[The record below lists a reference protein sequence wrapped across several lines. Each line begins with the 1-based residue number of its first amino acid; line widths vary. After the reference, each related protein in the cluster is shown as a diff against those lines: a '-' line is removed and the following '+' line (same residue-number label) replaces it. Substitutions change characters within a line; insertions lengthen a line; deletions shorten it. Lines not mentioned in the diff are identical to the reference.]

1 MLSPSSVLKDALFL
15 CHTKGG
21 GGGVT
26 KYDNGGGGLKM
37 PKCALCNIGRTLLI
51 LREGLVR
58 NHQEILSRWLR
69 LVSQT
74 LLQVFDK
81 FTVGCGH
88 KHSFWPASSVF
99 YLGYY
104 STAFLNH
111 TQVFLCS
118 PK

>member
-74 LLQVFDK
+74 YYYKYL
-81 FTVGCGH
+81 T
-88 KHSFWPASSVF
+88 SSLWAVDINIRS
-99 YLGYY
+99 GPPP
-104 STAFLNH
+104 
-111 TQVFLCS
+111 LCS
-118 PK
+118 IWVITVLRS